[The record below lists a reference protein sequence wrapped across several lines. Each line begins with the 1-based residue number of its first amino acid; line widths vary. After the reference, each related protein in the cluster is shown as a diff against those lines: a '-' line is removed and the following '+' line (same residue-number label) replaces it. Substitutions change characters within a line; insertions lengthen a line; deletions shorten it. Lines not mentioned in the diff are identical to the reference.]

1 MTLQAFLSRSF
12 ASSESRWLLAAAVI
26 SLCLFSWNQQITAG
40 DENEGSGIGG
50 TGRTAEPGGSGLG
63 GTGFRPY
70 LGNASDNSAAV
81 QPQIVLEPDS
91 EITPISTAVATS
103 SENNIPAPE
112 MPVPRV
118 IDLVAETQITRN
130 SSPLDISEEIQR
142 AADSSVLLLR
152 QAAEYRSEELEGY
165 LDASFMKSQRESDS
179 QSSAGVASSGH
190 SDPEQPQSWSQLATA
205 LSAAGAGDTA
215 QTTQNAEN
223 HDDT

>member
-1 MTLQAFLSRSF
+1 
-12 ASSESRWLLAAAVI
+12 
-26 SLCLFSWNQQITAG
+26 
-40 DENEGSGIGG
+40 
-50 TGRTAEPGGSGLG
+50 
-63 GTGFRPY
+63 
-70 LGNASDNSAAV
+70 
-81 QPQIVLEPDS
+81 
-91 EITPISTAVATS
+91 
-103 SENNIPAPE
+103 

-223 HDDT
+223 HDDTQAGESDPMRLERPERIARPNLPPVQRIRPLQRTGVLPPRIRPMPL